1 MTPLELCEHLGGY
14 ASAHKLR
21 IRHNGKQ
28 VYIGTLVNGEYELNG
43 LGKQLMADFN
53 AKDVVGIGISTTP
66 QVSIEPAILVREAES
81 DALDELSDA
90 LGLED

>member
-21 IRHNGKQ
+21 VRHNGKQ
-28 VYIGTLVNGEYELNG
+28 VYIGTLVGDSYELNA
-43 LGKQLMADFN
+43 LGKQLMAEFN
-53 AKDVVGIGISTTP
+53 ARQVVGIS
-66 QVSIEPAILVREAES
+66 VSEPEPEPEA

-90 LGLED
+90 LGLDE

>member
-21 IRHNGKQ
+21 VRHNGKQ
-28 VYIGTLVNGEYELNG
+28 VYIGTLVGGSYELNA
-43 LGKQLMADFN
+43 LGKQLMAEFN
-53 AKDVVGIGISTTP
+53 AKQVVGIS
-66 QVSIEPAILVREAES
+66 VSEPEPEPEV

-90 LGLED
+90 LGLDE